1 MMRRWFPR
9 VTYLT
14 KKEKKHFQNKAKTL
28 LTTMRTSSISSA
40 ILAVIMAFSTIS
52 LSEVLAFQSLHRYP
66 FTSTCISLKPKQSP
80 YQKHLLYKLKG
91 GDYLD
96 SLGEGS
102 GETVEKKI
110 SVSASGMGTASIPN
124 EIFNLVKSIVGAGV
138 LSLPAGKF
146 LYVVMAYILLSYDFV
161 SEV

>member
-1 MMRRWFPR
+1 
-9 VTYLT
+9 
-14 KKEKKHFQNKAKTL
+14 
-28 LTTMRTSSISSA
+28 
-40 ILAVIMAFSTIS
+40 MAFSTIS

-80 YQKHLLYKLKG
+80 YQQKSKKHLLYNLKG

-96 SLGEGS
+96 SLGEDS
-102 GETVEKKI
+102 GETAEKKI

-146 LYVVMAYILLSYDFV
+146 LYVVMAYILLSY
-161 SEV
+161 